1 MSCYFIDKSRGTQ
14 LLWGKFGYLYRKS
27 RRHDWSGRPLR
38 AVSES
43 PLGKFMDQ
51 LLFLLNLYVI
61 TIANFVAVLK
71 YLSKIKI

>member
-51 LLFLLNLYVI
+51 LLFLLNLYHNCQLCCCVVKAFEMFI
-61 TIANFVAVLK
+61 
-71 YLSKIKI
+71 